1 MDLTSAVLQDH
12 FMDRNASI
20 QRQIAHL
27 IDDEHLGWDAD
38 AHAAIERSFPVSMTE
53 VCNQRSAG

>member
-1 MDLTSAVLQDH
+1 
-12 FMDRNASI
+12 MDRNAFI

-27 IDDEHLGWDAD
+27 IDDEHLGNDID

-53 VCNQRSAG
+53 VCNQSFAR